1 MNQEQVQLPELSIV
15 CGVTARKL
23 GRGKAT
29 EPAGLF
35 ESELAALFD
44 GLHSHNGIDSPSA
57 DLVVGLHSLKSLGAI
72 VDAPDVG
79 VIEFDNLTSFVQSF
93 SDLDSLSQ
101 ILTQLDSP
109 DFAIWC
115 GGHNSNARE
124 QLMSIRSRIDGTLKR
139 MRSIGCGIDLVAP
152 ADPISVKEL
161 RTTISQASLLG
172 LHVDSVQLLWASKIK
187 SSKLK
192 TWAKKLK
199 RSGAGVVILRSNG
212 SPIDISRIHRNSSRT
227 SSRTLRAG
235 ALIEIEPT
243 EFLYVME
250 FKNAAAL
257 DISVGIS
264 ENCVVVQL
272 AGVRRFIQLPAAC
285 SRMQAHNATLN
296 SKNISIY
303 FTAREELWPRPQS
316 QQT

>member
-1 MNQEQVQLPELSIV
+1 MNQEQVQLPELRIV

-23 GRGKAT
+23 GRGNAT
-29 EPAGLF
+29 VPSGLF
-35 ESELAALFD
+35 ESEFAAFFAS
-44 GLHSHNGIDSPSA
+44 LHSHNEFDLPSV

-79 VIEFDNLTSFVQSF
+79 VIEFDNLKSFVQSF

-101 ILTQLDSP
+101 ILAQLDSP
-109 DFAIWC
+109 NFAIWC

-124 QLMSIRSRIDGTLKR
+124 QLMSIRSRIDRALKT
-139 MRSIGCGIDLVAP
+139 MRSIGCGIDLVVP
-152 ADPISVKEL
+152 ADPITVKEL
-161 RTTISQASLLG
+161 RTTISQASLMG

-199 RSGAGVVILRSNG
+199 RSGAGVVILRPNG
-212 SPIDISRIHRNSSRT
+212 SPIDVSRLQRNSSRA
-227 SSRTLRAG
+227 LRSG
-235 ALIEIEPT
+235 ALIHIEPA

-264 ENCVVVQL
+264 DNCVVLQL
-272 AGVRRFIQLPAAC
+272 AEVRRFIQLPAAC
-285 SRMQAHNATLN
+285 SRMQAHNATLG

-303 FTAREELWPRPQS
+303 FTVREELWPSP
-316 QQT
+316 